1 LKARKKRKRMI
12 MSLKNKIITGLIM
25 FLLLLA
31 TVSAIYAWYK
41 EKNKPVTSQI
51 EYVKVPEIKEVVK
64 LKRVEVPG
72 PERIVTVEKIKIVEK
87 LNLPEWFSK
96 NQDEQAIAT
105 GEVQPYDGKTN
116 VVATLNTKT
125 GVGNIIVKQE
135 PLSFL
140 GFVNDKEIY
149 GKIGYTTSREIEIT
163 AGGRWL
169 FARVGS
175 IKIGAYAE
183 ARGQFAT
190 NENNAA
196 GQAAAGLMI
205 TY

>member
-1 LKARKKRKRMI
+1 
-12 MSLKNKIITGLIM
+12 MSLKNKILVGLAM
-25 FLLLLA
+25 FLMLLA
-31 TVSAIYAWYK
+31 TVSAVRAWYI
-41 EKNKPVTSQI
+41 ERNKPPVSQI

-64 LKRVEVPG
+64 IKKVEVPG

-87 LNLPEWFSK
+87 LKLPEWFAE
-96 NQDEQAIAT
+96 NTDEQAIAT
-105 GEVQPYDGKTN
+105 GEVQPYEGKTN

-125 GVGNIIVKQE
+125 GVGGIIVKQE
-135 PLSFL
+135 PLSFA

-149 GKIGYTTSREIEIT
+149 LKGGYTTSREVEIT
-163 AGGRWL
+163 GGGRWL

-190 NENNAA
+190 NENNTA

>member
-1 LKARKKRKRMI
+1 
-12 MSLKNKIITGLIM
+12 MSLKSKLIVGLLM
-25 FLLLLA
+25 FLMLLA
-31 TVSAIYAWYK
+31 TVSAIRAWYI
-41 EKNKPVTSQI
+41 ERNKPPVSQI
-51 EYVKVPEIKEVVK
+51 EYVKIPEIKEVIK
-64 LKRVEVPG
+64 IKKVEVPG

-87 LNLPEWFSK
+87 LKLPEWFAT
-96 NQDEQAIAT
+96 NADEQAIAT
-105 GEVQPYDGKTN
+105 GEVQPYEGKTN

-135 PLSFL
+135 PLSFA

-149 GKIGYTTSREIEIT
+149 IKGGYTTSREVEIT
-163 AGGRWL
+163 GGGRWL

-175 IKIGAYAE
+175 LKIGGYAE

-190 NENNAA
+190 DENNTA
-196 GQAAAGLMI
+196 GQAAAGIMI

>member
-1 LKARKKRKRMI
+1 
-12 MSLKNKIITGLIM
+12 MSLKSKLIVGLLM
-25 FLLLLA
+25 FLMLLA
-31 TVSAIYAWYK
+31 TVSAIRAWYI
-41 EKNKPVTSQI
+41 ERNKPPVSQI
-51 EYVKVPEIKEVVK
+51 EYVKIPEIKEVIK
-64 LKRVEVPG
+64 IKKVEVPG

-87 LNLPEWFSK
+87 LKLPEWFAT
-96 NQDEQAIAT
+96 NADEQAIAT
-105 GEVQPYDGKTN
+105 GEVQPYEGKTN

-135 PLSFL
+135 PLSFA

-149 GKIGYTTSREIEIT
+149 IKGGYMTSREVEIT
-163 AGGRWL
+163 GGGRWL

-175 IKIGAYAE
+175 LKIGGYAE

-190 NENNAA
+190 DENNTA
-196 GQAAAGLMI
+196 GQAAAGIMI

>member
-1 LKARKKRKRMI
+1 MI
-12 MSLKNKIITGLIM
+12 LKNKIIIGSII

-31 TVSAIYAWYK
+31 TASAIYAWYK

-64 LKRVEVPG
+64 IKKVEVPG
-72 PERIVTVEKIKIVEK
+72 PERIVTVEKVKIVEK
-87 LNLPEWFSK
+87 LKLPEWFAE
-96 NQDEQAIAT
+96 NTDEQAIAT
-105 GEVQPYDGKTN
+105 GEVQPYEGKTN

-125 GVGNIIVKQE
+125 GVGGIIVKQE
-135 PLSFL
+135 PLSFA

-149 GKIGYTTSREIEIT
+149 LKGGYTTSREIEIT

-190 NENNAA
+190 NENNTA
-196 GQAAAGLMI
+196 GQTAAGLMV

>member
-1 LKARKKRKRMI
+1 
-12 MSLKNKIITGLIM
+12 MSLKNKIFVSLAM
-25 FLLLLA
+25 FLMLLA
-31 TVSAIYAWYK
+31 TVSAVRAWYI
-41 EKNKPVTSQI
+41 ERNKPPVSQI

-64 LKRVEVPG
+64 IKKVEVPG
-72 PERIVTVEKIKIVEK
+72 PERIVTVEKVKIVEK
-87 LNLPEWFSK
+87 LKLPEWFAE
-96 NQDEQAIAT
+96 NTDEQAIAT
-105 GEVQPYDGKTN
+105 GEVEPYEGKTN
-116 VVATLNTKT
+116 VIATLNTKT
-125 GVGNIIVKQE
+125 GVGGIIAKQE
-135 PLSFL
+135 PLSFM

-149 GKIGYTTSREIEIT
+149 LKGGYTTSREIEIT

-175 IKIGAYAE
+175 IKIGGYAE

-190 NENNAA
+190 NENNTA

>member
-1 LKARKKRKRMI
+1 

-41 EKNKPVTSQI
+41 EKNKPVISQI

-149 GKIGYTTSREIEIT
+149 GKIGYTTTKELET
-163 AGGRWL
+163 VVGGRWFL
-169 FARVGS
+169 S
-175 IKIGAYAE
+175 
-183 ARGQFAT
+183 
-190 NENNAA
+190 
-196 GQAAAGLMI
+196 
-205 TY
+205 

>member
-1 LKARKKRKRMI
+1 MN
-12 MSLKNKIITGLIM
+12 LKNKIIIGSII

-31 TVSAIYAWYK
+31 TASAIYAWYK

-64 LKRVEVPG
+64 IKKVEVPG
-72 PERIVTVEKIKIVEK
+72 PERIVTVEKVKIVEK
-87 LNLPEWFSK
+87 LKLPEWFAE
-96 NQDEQAIAT
+96 NTDEQAIAT
-105 GEVQPYDGKTN
+105 GEVQPYEGKTN

-125 GVGNIIVKQE
+125 GVGGIIVKQE
-135 PLSFL
+135 PLSFA

-149 GKIGYTTSREIEIT
+149 LKGGYTTSREVEIT
-163 AGGRWL
+163 GGGRWL

-190 NENNAA
+190 NENNTA

>member
-1 LKARKKRKRMI
+1 
-12 MSLKNKIITGLIM
+12 M

-64 LKRVEVPG
+64 IKKVEVPG

-87 LNLPEWFSK
+87 LKLPEWFAE
-96 NQDEQAIAT
+96 NTDEQAIAT
-105 GEVQPYDGKTN
+105 GEVQPYEGKTN

-125 GVGNIIVKQE
+125 GVGGIIVKQE
-135 PLSFL
+135 PLSFA

-149 GKIGYTTSREIEIT
+149 LKGGYTTSREVEIT
-163 AGGRWL
+163 GGGRWL

-175 IKIGAYAE
+175 IKIGGYAE

-190 NENNAA
+190 NENNTA

>member
-1 LKARKKRKRMI
+1 
-12 MSLKNKIITGLIM
+12 MSLKNKIFVSLAM
-25 FLLLLA
+25 FLMLLA
-31 TVSAIYAWYK
+31 TVSAVRAWYI
-41 EKNKPVTSQI
+41 ERNKPPVSQI

-64 LKRVEVPG
+64 IKKVEVPG

-87 LNLPEWFSK
+87 LKLPEWFAE
-96 NQDEQAIAT
+96 NTDEQAIAT
-105 GEVQPYDGKTN
+105 GEVQPYEGKTN

-125 GVGNIIVKQE
+125 GVGGIIVKQE
-135 PLSFL
+135 PLSFT

-149 GKIGYTTSREIEIT
+149 LKGGYTTSREIEIT

-175 IKIGAYAE
+175 IKIGGYAE

-190 NENNAA
+190 NDNNTA